1 MKWVTEVNVPKYTFD
16 VNHRQKQVFLGSCF
30 ATHIS
35 SKFSYFGFNQV
46 YNPFGVL
53 FSPIAC
59 ANLISSALSEKPL
72 SEKHFVKRD
81 DHFFS
86 LDAHSEI
93 FGSTTAALQKRLDDA
108 SQKLRTAL
116 LEADVL
122 FLTLGTAFVYRYL
135 RTGEFVANCQK
146 VPANQFEKVLLTA
159 DEITNDLQAS
169 FDLLRQYNP
178 KIKIVLTVSP
188 VRHTRDGLIENQRS
202 KAQLLLATD
211 KLSNKETVVYFPSY
225 EIMTDELRDY
235 RFYESD
241 LIHPNQIA
249 VEYIWNILV
258 KSFFSLE
265 TQKICDRIGK
275 YRSFS
280 LHKSN
285 RNTDKQNLKAEE
297 IKTALL
303 LDFPFITIS

>member
-1 MKWVTEVNVPKYTFD
+1 MKWVTEVNLPKYTFD

-59 ANLISSALSEKPL
+59 ANLISSALLEKPL
-72 SEKHFVKRD
+72 SQEHIINRD

-86 LDAHSEI
+86 LDAHSEL
-93 FGSTTAALQKRLDDA
+93 FGSTIEDLQNRLNEA

-116 LEADVL
+116 LESDVL

-135 RTGEFVANCQK
+135 PTGALVANCQK
-146 VPANQFEKVLLTA
+146 VPANQFEKVMLTA
-159 DEITNDLQAS
+159 DEITSELQSS
-169 FDLLRQYNP
+169 FDLLRQSNP
-178 KIKIVLTVSP
+178 NIKIVLTVSP

-202 KAQLLLATD
+202 KAQLLLAVE
-211 KLSNKETVVYFPSY
+211 KILHSKSVFYFPSY

-249 VEYIWNILV
+249 VDYIWE
-258 KSFFSLE
+258 KFEASFFAME
-265 TQKICDRIGK
+265 TLKICKAVRNF
-275 YRSFS
+275 RSFETHS
-280 LHKSN
+280 PQSNIDLHFNKLSALK
-285 RNTDKQNLKAEE
+285 TDL
-297 IKTALL
+297 IIRY
-303 LDFPFITIS
+303 PFIQL

>member
-1 MKWVTEVNVPKYTFD
+1 MKWVTEVNLPKYTFD

-59 ANLISSALSEKPL
+59 ANLISSALLEKSL
-72 SEKHFVKRD
+72 SQEHIINRD

-93 FGSTTAALQKRLDDA
+93 IGSTTAALQERLDDA

-116 LEADVL
+116 LESDVL

-135 RTGEFVANCQK
+135 LTGEFVANCQK

-159 DEITNDLQAS
+159 YEITNELQS
-169 FDLLRQYNP
+169 CFDLLRQYNP

-241 LIHPNQIA
+241 LIHPNLMAID
-249 VEYIWNILV
+249 YIWG
-258 KSFFSLE
+258 KFEAAFFSKE
-265 TQKICDRIGK
+265 TAAIIDEVQKF
-275 YRSFS
+275 RSFEA
-280 LHKSN
+280 HKSQTN
-285 RNTDKQNLKAEE
+285 ITAHFERISFQKL
-297 IKTALL
+297 ALL
-303 LDFPFITIS
+303 SRFPYLIL

>member
-59 ANLISSALSEKPL
+59 ANLISCALLEKPL
-72 SEKHFVKRD
+72 PQEHIINRD

-116 LEADVL
+116 LESDVL

-135 RTGEFVANCQK
+135 PTGAFVANCQK
-146 VPANQFEKVLLTA
+146 LPGNQFEKVLLTA
-159 DEITNDLQAS
+159 DEITNELQSS

-178 KIKIVLTVSP
+178 NIKIVLTVSP

-211 KLSNKETVVYFPSY
+211 QLSKAESVVYFPSY
-225 EIMTDELRDY
+225 EIMIDELRDY

-241 LIHPNQIA
+241 LIHPNPIA
-249 VEYIWNILV
+249 VDYIWNKFEALFFNTETVQICKEVRNFRNFETHKPQNKIDVHVDKLSAI
-258 KSFFSLE
+258 KSDLLA
-265 TQKICDRIGK
+265 K
-275 YRSFS
+275 Y
-280 LHKSN
+280 
-285 RNTDKQNLKAEE
+285 
-297 IKTALL
+297 
-303 LDFPFITIS
+303 PFLQL

>member
-1 MKWVTEVNVPKYTFD
+1 MKWVTEVNVPKYNFD
-16 VNHRQKQVFLGSCF
+16 VNHRQKQLFLGSCF

-35 SKFSYFGFNQV
+35 NKFSYFGFNQV

-59 ANLISSALSEKPL
+59 ANLISSALLEKSLPQ
-72 SEKHFVKRD
+72 KHIINRD

-135 RTGEFVANCQK
+135 HTGDFVANCQK
-146 VPANQFEKVLLTA
+146 VPANQFEKVLLTV

-202 KAQLLLATD
+202 KAQLLLTIEKLLCTD
-211 KLSNKETVVYFPSY
+211 AVFYFPSY
-225 EIMTDELRDY
+225 EIMIDELRDY

-241 LIHPNQIA
+241 LIHPNQMA
-249 VEYIWNILV
+249 VDYIWE
-258 KSFFSLE
+258 KFEASFFNTE
-265 TQKICDRIGK
+265 TIQICKAVRNL
-275 YRSFS
+275 RSFEAHS
-280 LHKSN
+280 PQSKIDLHF
-285 RNTDKQNLKAEE
+285 DKLAA
-297 IKTALL
+297 IKTDLISKY
-303 LDFPFITIS
+303 PFLQL

>member
-1 MKWVTEVNVPKYTFD
+1 MKWVTEVNLPKYTFD

-59 ANLISSALSEKPL
+59 ANRISSALLEKPL
-72 SEKHFVKRD
+72 SQEHIINRD
-81 DHFFS
+81 GHFFS
-86 LDAHSEI
+86 FDAHSEI
-93 FGSTTAALQKRLDDA
+93 FGSTTAALQERLDDA

-116 LEADVL
+116 LESDVL

-135 RTGEFVANCQK
+135 LTGEFVANCQK

-159 DEITNDLQAS
+159 YEITNELQAS

-202 KAQLLLATD
+202 KAQLLLATA

-249 VEYIWNILV
+249 VDYIWE
-258 KSFFSLE
+258 KFEASFFSTE
-265 TQKICDRIGK
+265 TIQICKAVRNF
-275 YRSFS
+275 RSFEAHS
-280 LHKSN
+280 PQSKINLHFDKLAAIKS
-285 RNTDKQNLKAEE
+285 DLISKY
-297 IKTALL
+297 
-303 LDFPFITIS
+303 PFLQL